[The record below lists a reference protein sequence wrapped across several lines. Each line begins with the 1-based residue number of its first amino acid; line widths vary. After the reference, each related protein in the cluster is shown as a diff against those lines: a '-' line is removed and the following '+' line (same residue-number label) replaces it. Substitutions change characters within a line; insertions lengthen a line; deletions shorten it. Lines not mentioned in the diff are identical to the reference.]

1 MVTDEISRS
10 GGKSLAHTMDMTDA
24 ADVEAMVRAARDAF
38 GPVEVTSTEAFHQ
51 LTGRGT
57 KLPAH
62 YAGESKS
69 PSHVQAA
76 MKDEAAVAMDDVFR
90 LG

>member
-24 ADVEAMVRAARDAF
+24 ADVEAKIRAARDAF

-51 LTGRGT
+51 
-57 KLPAH
+57 
-62 YAGESKS
+62 
-69 PSHVQAA
+69 
-76 MKDEAAVAMDDVFR
+76 
-90 LG
+90 